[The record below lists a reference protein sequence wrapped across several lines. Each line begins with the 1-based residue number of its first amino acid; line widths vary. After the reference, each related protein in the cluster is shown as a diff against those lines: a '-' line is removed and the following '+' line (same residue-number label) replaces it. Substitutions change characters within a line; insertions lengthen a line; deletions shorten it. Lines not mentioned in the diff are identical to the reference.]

1 MALIFISH
9 DLGVVSQISDNIMV
23 MENGE
28 IVEKGKTSKVLE
40 KPAHPYTQG
49 LLNCLFKLEDEQKK
63 DKIENNPIIR
73 VKEISKSYKL
83 PAKIFKKPEI
93 IYAVKQVSFD
103 VKFGETL
110 AIVGESGSGKST
122 IAKII
127 NGLINKDEGDIE
139 IKGQK
144 IDNIN
149 VSDRAKLIQPVF
161 QDPYSTLNPIH
172 TIGYIVSRP
181 LMINENKSEIEV
193 RNEVVKTLNLVGLSE
208 DYYNRFPNQLSGGQR
223 QRVAIARAIILK
235 PQILICDEPTS
246 ALDVTIQSQI
256 LDLLSDLKAK
266 LKITIILISHDIS
279 VVKYF
284 SDRIIVMYNGE
295 IIESGNS
302 KDIISVPKNNYTKK
316 LMSSVFS
323 LKK

>member
-1 MALIFISH
+1 MA
-9 DLGVVSQISDNIMV
+9 
-23 MENGE
+23 
-28 IVEKGKTSKVLE
+28 GKSNTS
-40 KPAHPYTQG
+40 AT
-49 LLNCLFKLEDEQKK
+49 FFAQKK
-63 DKIENNPIIR
+63 LLGKANTSNLKTDGEELIGSNIQASTSLLFGQSVPANPTQTLYLMQSAANGSPATVEYIHFASTGNGADFGDLTSARLMVKSINNLTR
-73 VKEISKSYKL
+73 GV
-83 PAKIFKKPEI
+83 
-93 IYAVKQVSFD
+93 
-103 VKFGETL
+103 T
-110 AIVGESGSGKST
+110 GSGATPSKT
-122 IAKII
+122 K
-127 NGLINKDEGDIE
+127 
-139 IKGQK
+139 K

-223 QRVAIARAIILK
+223 QRVAIASAIILK
-235 PQILICDEPTS
+235 PQILICDDPTS